1 MTRRHH
7 VSTVALTVMIAVAA
21 TTSLCATAV
30 VILTSADRI
39 VVAADSR
46 VSPSL
51 SIVQPDDTACKI
63 WQVGSTAAAMSGD
76 VATVDGGFDA
86 RELIPKA
93 LAEPGT
99 VRDKY
104 VAAVRLLGLQIRTRA
119 PFAFVKLGLAF
130 ASFEPNRGPDIAVGK
145 VAFPGDEQSGPQVCN
160 DQSVCAVAVVL
171 GDDVADD
178 TIAPIERELRRRP
191 RPSERWM
198 IDMAKALVR
207 RLAKR
212 FPEQIGGPT
221 DVLVI
226 DVKGARWI
234 SRKPSCR

>member
-1 MTRRHH
+1 MTRRHQL
-7 VSTVALTVMIAVAA
+7 SALALSVLIAAAA
-21 TTSLCATAV
+21 TTSLRATAV

-46 VSPSL
+46 VSRSL
-51 SIVQPDDTACKI
+51 SIVEPDDTACKI
-63 WQVGSTAAAMSGD
+63 WQVGNTAAAMSGD
-76 VATVDGGFDA
+76 VATVDGRFDA

-119 PFAFVKLGLAF
+119 PSAFVKLGLVF
-130 ASFEPNRGPDIAVGK
+130 VSFEPNRGPDIATGK
-145 VAFPGDEQSGPQVCN
+145 VAFPGDEQPGPQMCN
-160 DQSVCAVAVVL
+160 DQSVCAVAVVI

-178 TIAPIERELRRRP
+178 TIIPIEHELRRRP

-198 IDMAKALVR
+198 IEMAKAVVKR
-207 RLAKR
+207 QADR
-212 FPEQIGGPT
+212 FPEKIGGPT

-226 DVKGARWI
+226 DIRGARWI